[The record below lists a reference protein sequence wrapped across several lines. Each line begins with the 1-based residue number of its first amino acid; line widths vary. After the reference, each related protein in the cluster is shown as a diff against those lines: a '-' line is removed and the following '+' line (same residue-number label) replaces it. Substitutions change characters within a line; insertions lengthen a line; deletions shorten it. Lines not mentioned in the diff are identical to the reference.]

1 MKPLELPSR
10 EDMLAAFQEGPE
22 AVIALFEAQ
31 NVVIRQQQEIIEQL
45 LARLQAL
52 EDQINKNS
60 RNSSKPPSSDG
71 LRKPRNRSLR
81 QKSGKKSGG
90 QPGHEGHTLKAV
102 AKPDHVEVHRV
113 QRCKCCQAPQK
124 DAPVMDLERRQV
136 FDIPPVQ
143 VEVTEHRAEIKP

>member
-1 MKPLELPSR
+1 MTPLKLLTR
-10 EDMLAAFQEGPE
+10 EDMLAALQQGPE

-31 NVVIRQQQEIIEQL
+31 NAIIEQL
-45 LARLQAL
+45 LARLQTL

-71 LRKPRNRSLR
+71 LKKPRNRSLR
-81 QKSGKKSGG
+81 EKSGKKSGG

-113 QRCKCCQAPQK
+113 QRCKCCQAPLG
-124 DAPVMDLERRQV
+124 DAPVIDVERR
-136 FDIPPVQ
+136 
-143 VEVTEHRAEIKP
+143 

>member
-52 EDQINKNS
+52 EDQIKKTVATAAS
-60 RNSSKPPSSDG
+60 HHPAMDFG
-71 LRKPRNRSLR
+71 SLATAAC
-81 QKSGKKSGG
+81 GKRAGR
-90 QPGHEGHTLKAV
+90 KAV
-102 AKPDHVEVHRV
+102 VNRGMKA
-113 QRCKCCQAPQK
+113 
-124 DAPVMDLERRQV
+124 
-136 FDIPPVQ
+136 IP
-143 VEVTEHRAEIKP
+143 

>member
-1 MKPLELPSR
+1 
-10 EDMLAAFQEGPE
+10 MLAALQQGPE

-31 NVVIRQQQEIIEQL
+31 NAVVCQQRAIIEQFL
-45 LARLQAL
+45 PRLQAL

-71 LRKPRNRSLR
+71 LKKPRNRSLR
-81 QKSGKKSGG
+81 EKSGKKSGG

-113 QRCKCCQAPQK
+113 QRCKWCQRSEDHTSDP
-124 DAPVMDLERRQV
+124 
-136 FDIPPVQ
+136 
-143 VEVTEHRAEIKP
+143 

>member
-1 MKPLELPSR
+1 MTPLKLLTR
-10 EDMLAAFQEGPE
+10 EDMLAALQQGPE

-31 NVVIRQQQEIIEQL
+31 NAIIEQL
-45 LARLQAL
+45 LARLQTL

-71 LRKPRNRSLR
+71 LKKPRNRSLR
-81 QKSGKKSGG
+81 EKSGKKSGG

-113 QRCKCCQAPQK
+113 QRCKC
-124 DAPVMDLERRQV
+124 
-136 FDIPPVQ
+136 
-143 VEVTEHRAEIKP
+143 